1 MSVAGAY
8 DRLSGRVTGVLKR
21 DEPLSKHTTYRIGGP
36 AALFVECG
44 NLADLALVTDVLA
57 ASRVEWTV
65 LGKGSN
71 VLAADSGY
79 DGAVIVLGKEFKRH
93 THEGDS
99 LQSGAGVALAALVQE
114 AFSRGLTGM
123 EFAVGIPGTLGGAL
137 IMNAGT
143 GEQWIDSVVESVTLY
158 TPGVGLVRRR
168 GPEITW
174 GYRTTDLRQGPA
186 SSSKRH
192 SPWSEATSRG
202 FARRWSQRSSA
213 VDATSRSR
221 SRTPG
226 VSSATPR
233 TAPAGRLIEE
243 AGLKGERV
251 GGAQIS
257 DLHANFIVNTGGAS
271 AHDVLM
277 LIRRARDA
285 VREMHGIELTPEI
298 RFLGSFDAA

>member
-8 DRLSGRVTGVLKR
+8 DRLAGRVTGVLKR

-44 NLADLALVTDVLA
+44 NLADLALVTDVLS

-93 THEGDS
+93 SHEGDT
-99 LQSGAGVALAALVQE
+99 LQSGAGVALAALVQD

-143 GEQWIDSVVESVTLY
+143 RRAVDRVGGRVGHPLY
-158 TPGVGLVRRR
+158 ARRR
-168 GPEITW
+168 A
-174 GYRTTDLRQGPA
+174 RTQARIRRSRGAIAALTFAEPA
-186 SSSKRH
+186 S
-192 SPWSEATSRG
+192 WSRRRLYWSGATNSG
-202 FARRWSQRSSA
+202 FARRWSPRSSGA
-213 VDATSRSR
+213 GAISRCL
-221 SRTPG
+221 SRTRAA
-226 VSSATPR
+226 SSATPR
-233 TAPAGRLIEE
+233 TLRQAG
-243 AGLKGERV
+243 
-251 GGAQIS
+251 
-257 DLHANFIVNTGGAS
+257 
-271 AHDVLM
+271 
-277 LIRRARDA
+277 
-285 VREMHGIELTPEI
+285 
-298 RFLGSFDAA
+298 